1 MKKKTKYTILNVLLI
16 GTLLLNLLVF
26 TSRMS
31 YFPWFIEDAFG
42 YVGVFVTTP
51 ILLVIYFFFHRL
63 QKNDKVTN
71 LNKFIPLIGA
81 ITSLIIVLVHVTD
94 FANLLALSVNTIMFI
109 IACVIL
115 IQHVGRNQSGSY

>member
-1 MKKKTKYTILNVLLI
+1 
-16 GTLLLNLLVF
+16 
-26 TSRMS
+26 MS